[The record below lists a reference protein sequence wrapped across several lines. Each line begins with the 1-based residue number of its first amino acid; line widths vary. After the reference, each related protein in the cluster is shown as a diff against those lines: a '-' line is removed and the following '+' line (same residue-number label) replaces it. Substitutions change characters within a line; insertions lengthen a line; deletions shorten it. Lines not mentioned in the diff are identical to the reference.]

1 MEIKI
6 DKKTGTLL
14 AIIAV
19 LAGSMLFLLGSRDS
33 DGMSGMHD
41 HMGPTSMN
49 SNYTGADIMFL
60 QMMIPH
66 HQQAIDMSNL
76 ALKISSN
83 EELRSL
89 ATKIATDQAAEI
101 IQMRNWL
108 NEAGAS
114 EDPGHSMSG
123 MGGMLTTDEYSKLQ
137 AANGKEFDKLWLE
150 GMTNHHEGA
159 IHMTNMIIDAQ
170 NSEIKAFGEAIVKA
184 QSAQIEQM
192 KYMLKNLK

>member
-6 DKKTGTLL
+6 DKKTGALL
-14 AIIAV
+14 VIIAL

-101 IQMRNWL
+101 VQMQNWL
-108 NEAGAS
+108 NKAGAS

-123 MGGMLTTDEYSKLQ
+123 MGGMLTADEYSKLQ
-137 AANGKEFDKLWLE
+137 AASGKEFDKI
-150 GMTNHHEGA
+150 GRAH
-159 IHMTNMIIDAQ
+159 
-170 NSEIKAFGEAIVKA
+170 V
-184 QSAQIEQM
+184 
-192 KYMLKNLK
+192 